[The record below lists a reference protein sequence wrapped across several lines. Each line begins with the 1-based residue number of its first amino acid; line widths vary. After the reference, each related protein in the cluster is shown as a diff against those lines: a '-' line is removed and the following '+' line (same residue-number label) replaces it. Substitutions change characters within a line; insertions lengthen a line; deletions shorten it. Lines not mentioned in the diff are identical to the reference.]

1 MTLRLVWRAAAQA
14 DLREIT
20 AYAVVQDAAFA
31 RDLTDRIQ
39 ACAESLADHP
49 YLFPTGRIAG
59 TREALVHP
67 NYTLVYR
74 ADEDTVEI
82 AGVLHT
88 CREYPPAGE

>member
-1 MTLRLVWRAAAQA
+1 MSLRLLWRAQAQT

-20 AYAVVQDAAFA
+20 AFAAGRDSAFA
-31 RDLTDRIQ
+31 RDLNERIQ

-49 YLFPTGRIAG
+49 YLFPPGRVGG

-74 ADEDTVEI
+74 AGEETIEI
-82 AGVLHT
+82 ASVLHT
-88 CREYPPAGE
+88 CREYPPEA